1 MSESPNQEPV
11 RWLDDPSA
19 SAALRADL
27 GHAAKAG
34 AGGVDYAAT
43 LVALRGAIA
52 SQTGALA
59 PAAMAG
65 KSAAFKAVVGGLV
78 IGGIAGLWALR
89 SDPDAGM
96 SSGGAAPPTTAQVV
110 VAERIDPATGPAIGP
125 SRPRVDAPQQ
135 RAATPSIV
143 APVSPSPIEIESPRP
158 PVAEDT
164 VDRAPQAEADKP
176 TRRPRV
182 AEADPADSGP
192 ADSGP
197 ADVADDVMREAKLVA
212 LARKQLG
219 TDPAKALASTKLH
232 GREFPNGVLVE
243 ERRAIEVRA
252 LAQLDRMEEAR
263 RAADAFLRDFGDGP
277 HAAAVRRAVA
287 GDDPVQRPA
296 Q

>member
-19 SAALRADL
+19 GAALRADL

-59 PAAMAG
+59 PAAVAG
-65 KSAAFKAVVGGLV
+65 KSLGFKAVVGGLV
-78 IGGIAGLWALR
+78 IGGVAGLWALR
-89 SDPDAGM
+89 SEP
-96 SSGGAAPPTTAQVV
+96 SSGSSNGGEARPVAQVV
-110 VAERIDPATGPAIGP
+110 EAERAAPAFGPRPVRGDSPEPRAAAPSLAAPVPSSPLDSP
-125 SRPRVDAPQQ
+125 SRAPTPGDAEPQVDAAPQVE
-135 RAATPSIV
+135 V
-143 APVSPSPIEIESPRP
+143 APQVEPDRP
-158 PVAEDT
+158 A
-164 VDRAPQAEADKP
+164 
-176 TRRPRV
+176 RRPRV
-182 AEADPADSGP
+182 VEDDAERTDAT
-192 ADSGP
+192 
-197 ADVADDVMREAKLVA
+197 DDAMREAKLVA

-219 TDPAKALASTKLH
+219 TDPGQALASTRQH

-263 RAADAFLRDFGDGP
+263 RAAEAFLREFGDGP

-287 GDDPVQRPA
+287 GDDPA